1 VNSYGE
7 FQFLVRDGDIISP
20 KVEASEPLKNQ
31 CAHFLNC
38 VANGVTPL
46 SDGQNGLDVVR
57 VLVAIDESVKRNGA
71 PVEVER
77 SESSWSAPSSP
88 GSRDLYQNPR
98 SGERDG

>member
-31 CAHFLNC
+31 CAHFLDS
-38 VANGVTPL
+38 VANGAMPL
-46 SDGQNGLDVVR
+46 SDGQNGLDIVR
-57 VLVAIDESVKRNGA
+57 VLVAIDESVRRNGA

-77 SESSWSAPSSP
+77 PKSSWSAPSSRGP
-88 GSRDLYQNPR
+88 RDFYQNPR
-98 SGERDG
+98 SRERDG